1 MTHDQLESYINNFG
15 PNQRE
20 HVYKQIIDAELLR
33 KAFESSEGK
42 NILNSAVDLIAQNVM
57 NIVRNCSA
65 PTRTLNGGT
74 AGNDEVLKSAH
85 IINTS
90 YKLMSDWARIL
101 IEGGNHREKAE
112 KIN

>member
-1 MTHDQLESYINNFG
+1 MTHDQLESYINNIG

-57 NIVRNCSA
+57 NIVRNCD
-65 PTRTLNGGT
+65 GGT
-74 AGNDEVLKSAH
+74 SGNDEVLKSAH

>member
-33 KAFESSEGK
+33 KAFESADGK
-42 NILNSAVDLIAQNVM
+42 NILNSAVDLITNNV
-57 NIVRNCSA
+57 IKLVKECC
-65 PTRTLNGGT
+65 TETGD
-74 AGNDEVLKSAH
+74 DEKLKIAARE
-85 IINTS
+85 INTI
-90 YKLMSDWARIL
+90 YKLMCDWAMIL
-101 IEGGNHREKAE
+101 TSGSKHREKAE

>member
-57 NIVRNCSA
+57 NIVHNCD
-65 PTRTLNGGT
+65 GGT
-74 AGNDEVLKSAH
+74 AGTDEVIKSAH

>member
-57 NIVRNCSA
+57 NIVRNCE
-65 PTRTLNGGT
+65 G
-74 AGNDEVLKSAH
+74 AGNDEVLKSAQ
-85 IINTS
+85 IINTT

-101 IEGGNHREKAE
+101 IEGGVHREKAE

>member
-57 NIVRNCSA
+57 NIVRNCD
-65 PTRTLNGGT
+65 GGT